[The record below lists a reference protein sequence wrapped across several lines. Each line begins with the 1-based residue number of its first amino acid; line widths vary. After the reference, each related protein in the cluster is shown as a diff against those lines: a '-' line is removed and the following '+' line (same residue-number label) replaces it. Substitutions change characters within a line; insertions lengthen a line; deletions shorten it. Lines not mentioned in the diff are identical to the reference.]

1 MVLPQFLLPI
11 LLLGCAQGKPNGVE
25 KKILAIVAMP
35 LPKMKK
41 KKKKFVLAIVAMTL
55 PKMEKKNVTKSV
67 KE

>member
-41 KKKKFVLAIVAMTL
+41 KKFVLAIVAMAL